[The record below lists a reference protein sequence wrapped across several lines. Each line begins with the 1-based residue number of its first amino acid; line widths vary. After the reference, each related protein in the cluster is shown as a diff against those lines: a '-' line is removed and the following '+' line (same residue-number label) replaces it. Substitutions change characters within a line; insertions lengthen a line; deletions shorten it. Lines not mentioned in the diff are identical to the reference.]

1 MTALKDIL
9 HGIPVRHVVGNLHVA
24 IGGLCFDSRKAT
36 DGSMFVAVVGT
47 QVDGHHYIDD
57 AVARGA
63 SVVLCEQL
71 PKATNDEVTYIQVED
86 TAFALGVSAA
96 NYFGNPSTKLKLVG
110 VTGTNGKT
118 TITTLLYRLF
128 MQLGYEAGLVS
139 TVQNQVGKLTVAATH
154 TTPDPIAL
162 NGLLQE
168 MVDAGCDYCFMEVS
182 SHAIVQQ
189 RIAGLNF
196 AGGIFSNITHDHL
209 DFHKTF
215 DAYIRAKKRF
225 FDDLN
230 PFAFALSNADDK
242 NGAVML
248 QNTFAHKK
256 TYGLKRMADFKAK
269 VIESHFD
276 GMLLQLD
283 GHEVWVKLVGG
294 FNAYNMAAVY
304 GAAILL
310 EQETMKVLTALSNI
324 SGAEGRFDT
333 VISKGG
339 VIGIVDYA
347 HTPDAV
353 RNVLETIRALRKES
367 QQIITVLGC
376 GGDRDRAKRP
386 KMAAVAVEN
395 SDKVIITSDNPRTE
409 DPLEII
415 KDMEAGIP
423 RDRKRNTFSIAD
435 RREAIRAA
443 CHLAQAGDIVLV
455 AGKGHEK
462 YQEINGQ
469 RVDFDD
475 RETLTNALDER

>member
-1 MTALKDIL
+1 MELKDIL
-9 HGIPVRHVVGNLHVA
+9 HGIPVRHVVGNLNVA
-24 IGGLCFDSRKAT
+24 VSDVCFDSRQAVQ
-36 DGSMFVAVVGT
+36 DSMFVAVLGT
-47 QVDGHHYIDD
+47 QVDGHHYVDS
-57 AVARGA
+57 AVGRGA
-63 SVVLCEQL
+63 SVVLCERV
-71 PKATNDEVTYIQVED
+71 PDVTRDDVTYIQVED
-86 TAFALGVSAA
+86 TAFALGVSAS
-96 NYFGNPSTKLKLVG
+96 NYFGNPSAKLKLIG

-118 TITTLLYRLF
+118 TIATLLHKLF
-128 MQLGYEAGLVS
+128 RQLGYHTGLFS
-139 TVQNQVGKLTVAATH
+139 TVHNQVGDRIADATH
-154 TTPDPIAL
+154 TTPDPLAL
-162 NGLLQE
+162 NRLLRE
-168 MVDAGCDYCFMEVS
+168 MVDDGCDYCFMEVS

-189 RIAGLNF
+189 RIAGLTF
-196 AGGIFSNITHDHL
+196 AGGVFSNITHDHL

-215 DAYIRAKKRF
+215 DAYIRAKKQF

-242 NGAVML
+242 NGSVML

-256 TYGLKRMADFKAK
+256 TYGLKHMADFKAK
-269 VIESHFD
+269 IIESHFD

-283 GHEVWVKLVGG
+283 SHEVWVKLVGS
-294 FNAYNMAAVY
+294 FNAYNIAAVY

-333 VISKGG
+333 VISKEG
-339 VIGIVDYA
+339 VIGVVDYA

-353 RNVLETIRALRKES
+353 RNVLGTIRSLRKS
-367 QQIITVLGC
+367 DQQIITVLGC

-409 DPLEII
+409 DPLKII
-415 KDMEAGIP
+415 ADMEAGVP
-423 RDRKRNTFSIAD
+423 TEKKRRTFSIAD

-443 CHLAQAGDIVLV
+443 CHLAQPGDIILV

-469 RVDFDD
+469 RYDFDD
-475 RETLTNALDER
+475 REILIKALDER

>member
-1 MTALKDIL
+1 MIALKHIL
-9 HGIPVRHVVGNLHVA
+9 HGIPVRQVVGNLNVTVVD
-24 IGGLCFDSRKAT
+24 LCFDSRKAVRN
-36 DGSMFVAVVGT
+36 GMFVAVLGT
-47 QVDGHHYIDD
+47 QVDGHHYVDSAI
-57 AVARGA
+57 AQGA
-63 SVVLCEQL
+63 AVVLCERM
-71 PKATNDEVTYIQVED
+71 PEVIKDDVTYIQVDD
-86 TAFALGVSAA
+86 TAFALGVSAS
-96 NYFGNPSTKLKLVG
+96 NYFGNPSAKLKLVG

-118 TITTLLYRLF
+118 TIATLLHKLF
-128 MQLGYEAGLVS
+128 RQLGYQTGLLS
-139 TVQNQVGKLTVAATH
+139 TVQNQVGDRIVAATH

-162 NGLLQE
+162 NQLLQE
-168 MVDAGCDYCFMEVS
+168 MVNDGCDYCFMEVS

-215 DAYIRAKKRF
+215 DAYIHAKKRF

-230 PFAFALSNADDK
+230 PFAFALANADDK

-256 TYGLKRMADFKAK
+256 TYALKSMADFKAK
-269 VIESHFD
+269 IIESHFD

-294 FNAYNMAAVY
+294 FNAYNVTAVY

-339 VIGIVDYA
+339 IIGVVDYA

-353 RNVLETIRALRKES
+353 RNVLETIRSLRKS
-367 QQIITVLGC
+367 DQQIITVLGC
-376 GGDRDRAKRP
+376 GGDRDRTKRP

-415 KDMEAGIP
+415 GDMEAGVAK
-423 RDRKRNTFSIAD
+423 DQKRRVFSIAD

-469 RVDFDD
+469 RYDFDD
-475 RETLTNALDER
+475 REILINALDER